1 MWRAAESAAMSPSAQ
16 VIVRVDALNVTVQA
30 PPSVHFADPAT
41 YVVFAGSTSVTTT
54 SVWSRS
60 PADAASNEYV
70 SVAPYAALALST
82 CFTSVSA
89 PVGTW
94 WSVVD
99 VWSPSVAT
107 LVCVDPRGAS
117 ASTVTEYFSTVVP
130 GPPSP
135 AAGTSTDHTMCAA
148 SALCGAG
155 LIEPSTTVTLAGSV
169 SVTVCAVAAAR
180 PVLVS
185 VTV

>member
-1 MWRAAESAAMSPSAQ
+1 MSPRAH
-16 VIVRVDALNVTVQA
+16 VTVRVDALNVAVQET
-30 PPSVHFADPAT
+30 PSVHFAEPAT

-54 SVWSRS
+54 LVWSRS
-60 PADAASNEYV
+60 PVDAGSNEQV
-70 SVAPYAALALST
+70 TGAPSAALALST
-82 CFTSVSA
+82 CFTRVSA

-107 LVCVDPRGAS
+107 LVCVDPRGPS
-117 ASTVTEYFSTVVP
+117 ASTVTEYVSTVVP

-180 PVLVS
+180 PALVS